1 MMSAL
6 AVGSDKV
13 CDPCRSQVP
22 VPREAAN
29 MDSRGRSNFEDTQDP
44 SQ

>member
-1 MMSAL
+1 MSAL
-6 AVGSDKV
+6 AVGSDVV
-13 CDPCRSQVP
+13 CDPFRSQVP

-29 MDSRGRSNFEDTQDP
+29 MDIRGRSNFEDTQYS